1 MRERERESTR
11 LKARSIERKEE
22 EARKKEEDGEREIKK
37 ERRKEER
44 NGAKKR
50 IFNNIRLPFGTF
62 LANPFFVPSNEEELK
77 VLKS

>member
-1 MRERERESTR
+1 MER
-11 LKARSIERKEE
+11 
-22 EARKKEEDGEREIKK
+22 EREIKK

-44 NGAKKR
+44 NGARKKR
-50 IFNNIRLPFGTF
+50 FNNIRLPFGTF